1 MSTRPRRGQSSA
13 EVAHGFPTPHC
24 TWGSVRKRTVVRHMC
39 ALAAALA
46 LVAATGCTDARHGP
60 ERVLRLASADPAGIE
75 HDPAVA
81 FFVDR
86 VARLSGGRLRI
97 AVDERRAPWHERTVL
112 LDVARGS
119 ADLGWAHTR
128 SFEPLGVH
136 SFVPFDAPML
146 IDSYNVERAVLRNPL
161 ATRMLAGTRSAGL
174 RGLALLSGPLS
185 RLVEVGGPLRDL
197 ADLRHLGIGLH
208 DLVNVD
214 GKHLH
219 SAALY
224 ATSAV
229 HAFPGVM
236 YPGILQEDYLGTR
249 GARFAFED
257 DLNSVFFDRYTGDCR
272 PDCAAFDP
280 SVSVN
285 VVLWPRPA
293 VLVANP
299 RTFDALPVRE
309 RSWIESAASQAA
321 RYAQT
326 IGHNAEQRLVRELCA
341 AGVRFS
347 AMTPGGVMSMRRAM
361 RTAYARLERS
371 PPTRRASRARRPG
384 ADGPGRM
391 PAPGTTG
398 RPRAR
403 RALLRAGRR
412 LPRADHRRRPAGR
425 AGDSRRRPAGDR
437 DAHDAQRPLAPGAPR
452 ARADGSARD
461 VRGPGAAD
469 HMDVR
474 RRAAQHVL
482 RVDRGRAR
490 RQPALPR
497 RHGLRHGFGTG
508 DLRVAPVRAHRS
520 MKEQQRSNP
529 AGMRW

>member
-1 MSTRPRRGQSSA
+1 M
-13 EVAHGFPTPHC
+13 
-24 TWGSVRKRTVVRHMC
+24 RHMC

-46 LVAATGCTDARHGP
+46 LAAATGCTDARDGP

-112 LDVARGS
+112 RDVARGS
-119 ADLGWAHTR
+119 AALGWAHTR
-128 SFEPLGVH
+128 SFEPLGVR

-185 RLVEVGGPLRDL
+185 RLVGVGGPLRGL

-219 SAALY
+219 SAALF
-224 ATSAV
+224 ATSAL
-229 HAFPGVM
+229 HAFPEVM
-236 YPGILQEDYLGTR
+236 YPGILQEHYLGTH

-257 DLNSVFFDRYTGDCR
+257 DLDSVFFDRYTGDCR
-272 PDCAAFDP
+272 PDCGAFDP
-280 SVSVN
+280 SVSAN

-299 RTFDALPVRE
+299 RTFAALAVRE

-326 IGHNAEQRLVRELCA
+326 IGHDAEQRLVRELCA

-347 AMTPGGVMSMRRAM
+347 AMTPASVMSMRRAM
-361 RTAYARLERS
+361 RTAYAPLERS
-371 PPTRRASRARRPG
+371 TPTRRAIRRI
-384 ADGPGRM
+384 RSL
-391 PAPGTTG
+391 
-398 RPRAR
+398 R
-403 RALLRAGRR
+403 RAV
-412 LPRADHRRRPAGR
+412 PADPVLIVPAACRRPAPPVAR
-425 AGDSRRRPAGDR
+425 ARGGPSSVPDGVYRARITADDLRAARATAAGDR
-437 DAHDAQRPLAPGAPR
+437 PATATLTMRNGRWRLELREPGRTVRRGTYAGPALRTTWTYDGAQPSTSYVSIVVGRDASLRFHVVTAYDTAS
-452 ARADGSARD
+452 ARATFASHPFERI
-461 VRGPGAAD
+461 
-469 HMDVR
+469 
-474 RRAAQHVL
+474 
-482 RVDRGRAR
+482 DR
-490 RQPALPR
+490 
-497 RHGLRHGFGTG
+497 
-508 DLRVAPVRAHRS
+508 
-520 MKEQQRSNP
+520 
-529 AGMRW
+529 